1 MARRRIGQEQL
12 ALGSDEPRGGSS
24 LDEVA
29 ALVDWAELD
38 CLLAGISASAK
49 GEPGWPPLAL
59 FRALLLAT
67 WQTSLTCAWPRR
79 WKTGPAFAGSVA
91 LLCTS
96 PRPSALPLSAFAPSW
111 CAAAWT
117 GPCSRPSPVSST

>member
-38 CLLAGISASAK
+38 CLLAGISASASI
-49 GEPGWPPLAL
+49 
-59 FRALLLAT
+59 T
-67 WQTSLTCAWPRR
+67 V
-79 WKTGPAFAGSVA
+79 AG
-91 LLCTS
+91 
-96 PRPSALPLSAFAPSW
+96 
-111 CAAAWT
+111 
-117 GPCSRPSPVSST
+117 